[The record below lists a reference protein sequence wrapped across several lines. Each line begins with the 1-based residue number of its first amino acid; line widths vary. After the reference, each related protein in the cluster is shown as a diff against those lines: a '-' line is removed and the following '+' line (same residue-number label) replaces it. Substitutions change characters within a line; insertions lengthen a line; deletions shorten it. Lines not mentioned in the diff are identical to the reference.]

1 MYNYRQQGT
10 LFSWIRKSSP
20 EDRHWARAYLLRKG
34 LPIQADAFE
43 PSSLDPF
50 FPDDAL
56 HREIDSQ
63 LRNAWRQRKAR
74 RKLSGRKAYNFVLSH
89 SAKRKLDQIAEAM
102 FSSIT
107 DALNNVIDHEHRRI
121 EEHAQKLKELKKE
134 EIRLKKL
141 SKSLQTITH
150 VTQTLNA
157 TERALQLQT
166 MKLVLAQLRLDNP
179 YAQHAPS
186 DALKE
191 EALEKFRSA
200 WQEITTSMG
209 LLALGL
215 PTRIPDLETVWQ
227 KVMSESPDNSEETSR
242 ALL

>member
-1 MYNYRQQGT
+1 MYSYRQQGA
-10 LFSWIRKSSP
+10 LFCWITKSKL
-20 EDRHWARAYLLRKG
+20 EDRNWARSYLLRKG

-43 PSSLDPF
+43 TSNPYPLFPNDPR
-50 FPDDAL
+50 

-63 LRNAWRQRKAR
+63 LRNAWRQRRAR

-89 SAKRKLDQIAEAM
+89 SVKKRLDEIAKSM
-102 FSSIT
+102 CSSIT

-121 EEHAQKLKELKKE
+121 EEHDQKLKALEKE
-134 EIRLKKL
+134 EIRLKKT
-141 SKSLQTITH
+141 SESLQTITG
-150 VTQTLNA
+150 VKQTLNA
-157 TERALQLQT
+157 TERALHIQT

-179 YAQHAPS
+179 YAQHVPS

-209 LLALGL
+209 LLAPGL
-215 PTRIPDLETVWQ
+215 TTRIPDLETLWQ
-227 KVMSESPDNSEETSR
+227 KVMSESPDNAEETSS